1 MSAAEA
7 MLQAPAA
14 FGLASHFTTAAI
26 GTGVG
31 AGGVG
36 GVWGL
41 WTWLSERSKARAS
54 APAAMTQSLA
64 AFQATLNDQARALIT
79 SFRDEVAEMRQRVET
94 LEAENETCRRENLRA
109 VSRIEVLEAT
119 LRRAGVAIPA
129 AETSPAV

>member
-1 MSAAEA
+1 MSAVVEA
-7 MLQAPAA
+7 AQAVPS
-14 FGLASHFTTAAI
+14 LSHYATAAL

-64 AFQATLNDQARALIT
+64 AFQATLNDQARALIG
-79 SFRDEVAEMRQRVET
+79 SFRDEVAEMRQRIEALET
-94 LEAENETCRRENLRA
+94 ENETCRRENRRA
-109 VSRIEVLEAT
+109 VGRIEVLEAT
-119 LRRAGVAIPA
+119 LRRAGVEIPA
-129 AETSPAV
+129 IEAAPVA

>member
-1 MSAAEA
+1 MNALAEA
-7 MLQAPAA
+7 VQAAPA
-14 FGLASHFTTAAI
+14 LSHFTTAAI

-41 WTWLSERSKARAS
+41 WTWLSERSKAKAS

-79 SFRDEVAEMRQRVET
+79 SFRDEVAEMRQRIET

-119 LRRAGVAIPA
+119 LRRAGVEIPA
-129 AETSPAV
+129 AEPTRAA